1 MAKKSKK
8 DTRVE
13 MLKNEAMKS
22 VELLLAE
29 KGLEFE
35 ELAKIR
41 QYRIEQYLYALIDLW
56 DEFIPQRQPS
66 LQEFT
71 KKHFEE
77 DYHQLMGLKDQME
90 VLKAIP
96 YASTKKVTLVF
107 E

>member
-22 VELLLAE
+22 VESVLE
-29 KGLEFE
+29 GKGLEFS
-35 ELAKIR
+35 ELAKIH

-77 DYHQLMGLKDQME
+77 DYHQLMGLKDKIE
-90 VLKAIP
+90 VLKTIP
-96 YASTKKVTLVF
+96 YVSTKKVTLVF

>member
-13 MLKNEAMKS
+13 MLKNEAMNM
-22 VELLLAE
+22 VEHMLAE
-29 KGLEFE
+29 KGLEFK
-35 ELAKIR
+35 ELAKVR

-56 DEFIPQRQPS
+56 DEFIPQKQPK
-66 LQEFT
+66 LTDFT
-71 KKHFEE
+71 AKHFTE
-77 DYHQLMGLKDQME
+77 DYYQIIGLRDQIE

-96 YASTKKVTLVF
+96 YASTKKVTLIF

>member
-8 DTRVE
+8 GTRV

-22 VELLLAE
+22 VELILAE
-29 KGLEFE
+29 KGLEFK

-77 DYHQLMGLKDQME
+77 DYSQIIGLRGQIE

-96 YASTKKVTLVF
+96 YVSTKKVTLVF

>member
-13 MLKNEAMKS
+13 MLKNEAMNM
-22 VELLLAE
+22 VEHMLTE
-29 KGLEFE
+29 KGLEFK
-35 ELAKIR
+35 ELAKVR

-56 DEFIPQRQPS
+56 DEIPQSKQIR
-66 LQEFT
+66 LDGFTRMCFT
-71 KKHFEE
+71 K
-77 DYHQLMGLKDQME
+77 DYHQIIGLRPQIE

-96 YASTKKVTLVF
+96 YASTKKVTLIF

>member
-22 VELLLAE
+22 VELILAE
-29 KGLEFE
+29 KGLEFK

-56 DEFIPQRQPS
+56 DEFTPQRQPS

-71 KKHFEE
+71 KKHFKE
-77 DYHQLMGLKDQME
+77 DYSQIIGLREQIE
-90 VLKAIP
+90 VLNAIP
-96 YASTKKVTLVF
+96 YVSTKKVTLVF

>member
-22 VELLLAE
+22 VELILAE

-35 ELAKIR
+35 ELAKVR
-41 QYRIEQYLYALIDLW
+41 QYRIEHYLYAMVELW
-56 DEFIPQRQPS
+56 DEIPQSKQIR
-66 LQEFT
+66 LDGFT
-71 KKHFEE
+71 RMCFTE
-77 DYHQLMGLKDQME
+77 DYHQIIGLRPQIE

-96 YASTKKVTLVF
+96 YASTKKVTLIF

>member
-22 VELLLAE
+22 VESVLKG

-41 QYRIEQYLYALIDLW
+41 QHRIEQYLYAMVELW
-56 DEFIPQRQPS
+56 EEFTPQRQPS
-66 LQEFT
+66 LSEFT
-71 KKHFEE
+71 KKHFAE
-77 DYHQLMGLKDQME
+77 DYAQLMGLRYQIE

-96 YASTKKVTLVF
+96 YVSTKKVTLVF

>member
-8 DTRVE
+8 GTRVE
-13 MLKNEAMKS
+13 MLKNEAMNM
-22 VELLLAE
+22 VEHILAE
-29 KGLEFE
+29 KGLEFK
-35 ELAKIR
+35 ELAKVR

-56 DEFIPQRQPS
+56 DEFTPQRQPS

-77 DYHQLMGLKDQME
+77 DYSQIIGLRNQIE

-96 YASTKKVTLVF
+96 YVSTKKVTLVF

>member
-8 DTRVE
+8 ETRVE

-22 VELLLAE
+22 VESVLKS
-29 KGLEFE
+29 KGLEFS

-71 KKHFEE
+71 KKHFKE
-77 DYHQLMGLKDQME
+77 DYSQVVGLSNKIE

-96 YASTKKVTLVF
+96 YVSTKKVTLVF

>member
-22 VELLLAE
+22 VESVLKG

-35 ELAKIR
+35 ELAQIR
-41 QYRIEQYLYALIDLW
+41 QYRIEQYLYVLINLW
-56 DEFIPQRQPS
+56 EEFTPQRMPS
-66 LQEFT
+66 LSEFT
-71 KKHFEE
+71 KKHFAK
-77 DYHQLMGLKDQME
+77 DYAQLMGLRYQIE

-96 YASTKKVTLVF
+96 YVSTKKVTLIF

>member
-22 VELLLAE
+22 VESVLKSKE
-29 KGLEFE
+29 LEFK

-56 DEFIPQRQPS
+56 DEITPQKQPK
-66 LQEFT
+66 LTDFT
-71 KKHFEE
+71 AKHFTE
-77 DYHQLMGLKDQME
+77 DYHQIIGLRDQIE

-96 YASTKKVTLVF
+96 YASTKKVTLIF

>member
-1 MAKKSKK
+1 MEKKSKN

-29 KGLEFE
+29 KGLKFK
-35 ELAKIR
+35 ELADVRK
-41 QYRIEQYLYALIDLW
+41 YRIEHYLYAMVELW
-56 DEFIPQRQPS
+56 DEIPQSKQIR
-66 LQEFT
+66 LDGFTRMCFT
-71 KKHFEE
+71 K
-77 DYHQLMGLKDQME
+77 DYSQIIGLRDQIE

-96 YASTKKVTLVF
+96 YASTKKVTLIF

>member
-22 VELLLAE
+22 VESVLKS
-29 KGLEFE
+29 KGLKFE
-35 ELAKIR
+35 ELAKVR
-41 QYRIEQYLYALIDLW
+41 KYRIEQYLYAMVELW
-56 DEFIPQRQPS
+56 DEIPQSKQLR
-66 LQEFT
+66 LDGFT
-71 KKHFEE
+71 RMCFTN
-77 DYHQLMGLKDQME
+77 DYYQIIGLRDQIE

-96 YASTKKVTLVF
+96 YASTKKVTLIF

>member
-22 VELLLAE
+22 VELILAE

-56 DEFIPQRQPS
+56 DEIIPQRQPS

-77 DYHQLMGLKDQME
+77 DYSQIMGLANKIE
-90 VLKAIP
+90 VLKTIP

>member
-1 MAKKSKK
+1 
-8 DTRVE
+8 

-22 VELLLAE
+22 VESVLKG

-56 DEFIPQRQPS
+56 GEFTPQRQPS

-71 KKHFEE
+71 KKHFEK
-77 DYHQLMGLKDQME
+77 DYSQVVGLANKIE

-96 YASTKKVTLVF
+96 YASTRKVTLIF

>member
-1 MAKKSKK
+1 MAKKSKN

-22 VELLLAE
+22 VESVLKS
-29 KGLEFE
+29 KGLEFK
-35 ELAKIR
+35 ELAKVR

-77 DYHQLMGLKDQME
+77 DYSLIIGLRNQIE

-96 YASTKKVTLVF
+96 YVSTKKVTLIF

>member
-1 MAKKSKK
+1 MAKKSKN
-8 DTRVE
+8 DTREE

-22 VELLLAE
+22 VESVLKS
-29 KGLEFE
+29 KGLEFGK
-35 ELAKIR
+35 LADIR
-41 QYRIEQYLYALIDLW
+41 QYRIEQYIYALIDLW
-56 DEFIPQRQPS
+56 DEFTPQRQPS

-77 DYHQLMGLKDQME
+77 DYSQIIGLRDQID

>member
-22 VELLLAE
+22 VELILAE
-29 KGLEFE
+29 KGLEFS
-35 ELAKIR
+35 ELAKVR
-41 QYRIEQYLYALIDLW
+41 QYRIEQYLYAMVELW
-56 DEFIPQRQPS
+56 DEIPQSKQIR
-66 LQEFT
+66 LDGFT
-71 KKHFEE
+71 RMCFTE
-77 DYHQLMGLKDQME
+77 DYHQIIGLRPQIE

-96 YASTKKVTLVF
+96 YASTKKVTLIF

>member
-8 DTRVE
+8 DARVE

-29 KGLEFE
+29 KGLEFS

-41 QYRIEQYLYALIDLW
+41 QYRIEHYLYAMVELW
-56 DEFIPQRQPS
+56 DEIPPQRQTS

-77 DYHQLMGLKDQME
+77 DYSQVFGMANKIE
-90 VLKAIP
+90 VLRAIP
-96 YASTKKVTLVF
+96 YASTKKVTLIF

>member
-22 VELLLAE
+22 VESVLKG
-29 KGLEFE
+29 KGLEFK

-41 QYRIEQYLYALIDLW
+41 QYRIEQYLYALIELW
-56 DEFIPQRQPS
+56 DEITPQRQPK
-66 LQEFT
+66 LPEFT

-77 DYHQLMGLKDQME
+77 DYSQVAGLANKIE

-96 YASTKKVTLVF
+96 YASTKKVTLIF

>member
-1 MAKKSKK
+1 MAKKLKK

-22 VELLLAE
+22 VESVLKS

-41 QYRIEQYLYALIDLW
+41 QYRIEQYIYALIELW
-56 DEFIPQRQPS
+56 DEITPQRQPK
-66 LQEFT
+66 LTHFT
-71 KKHFEE
+71 AKHFTE
-77 DYHQLMGLKDQME
+77 DYHQIIGLRPQIE

-96 YASTKKVTLVF
+96 YASTKKVTLIF

>member
-22 VELLLAE
+22 VELILAE
-29 KGLEFE
+29 KGLEFK

-41 QYRIEQYLYALIDLW
+41 QYRIEHYLYAMVELW
-56 DEFIPQRQPS
+56 DEIPQSKQIR
-66 LQEFT
+66 LDGFTRMCFT
-71 KKHFEE
+71 K
-77 DYHQLMGLKDQME
+77 DYHQIIGLRDQIE

-96 YASTKKVTLVF
+96 YVSTKKVTLVF

>member
-22 VELLLAE
+22 VESILKG
-29 KGLEFE
+29 KGLEFK

-41 QYRIEQYLYALIDLW
+41 QYRIEQYLYVLIDLW
-56 DEFIPQRQPS
+56 DEFAPERQPS
-66 LQEFT
+66 IQEFT

-77 DYHQLMGLKDQME
+77 DYSQIIGLRNQIE

-96 YASTKKVTLVF
+96 YVSTKKVTLVF

>member
-22 VELLLAE
+22 VELILAE
-29 KGLEFE
+29 KGLEFS
-35 ELAKIR
+35 ELAKVR
-41 QYRIEQYLYALIDLW
+41 QYRIEQYLYAMVELW
-56 DEFIPQRQPS
+56 DEIPQSKQIR
-66 LQEFT
+66 LDGFTRMCFT
-71 KKHFEE
+71 K
-77 DYHQLMGLKDQME
+77 DYHQIIGLRPQIE

-96 YASTKKVTLVF
+96 YASTKKVTLIF

>member
-22 VELLLAE
+22 VELILAE
-29 KGLEFE
+29 KGLEFK
-35 ELAKIR
+35 ELAKVR
-41 QYRIEQYLYALIDLW
+41 QHRIEQYLYAMVELW
-56 DEFIPQRQPS
+56 DEIPQSKQIR
-66 LQEFT
+66 LDGFTRMCFT
-71 KKHFEE
+71 K
-77 DYHQLMGLKDQME
+77 DYHQIIGLRPQIE

-96 YASTKKVTLVF
+96 YASTKKVTLIF